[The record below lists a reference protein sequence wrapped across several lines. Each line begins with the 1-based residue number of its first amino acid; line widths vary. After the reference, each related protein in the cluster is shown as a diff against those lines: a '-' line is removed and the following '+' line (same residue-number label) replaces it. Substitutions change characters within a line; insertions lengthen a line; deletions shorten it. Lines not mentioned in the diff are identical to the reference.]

1 MPSRNCRPDLG
12 DEMHVGGMND
22 AVGGTSLSGETGNRR
37 NLRTWLE
44 AAGWV
49 VLVAILWGSDLVAK
63 YLASQQSGVEVD
75 MFRLVS
81 EQVTSAIA
89 VLIMVPFLI
98 QWLKLL
104 PPSLTEWPRLVIG
117 HTVGSI
123 FFAFGHFALMIA
135 LRIPW
140 YALNDRN
147 FIWRDPFVNNL
158 IVEYQKD
165 IKIYVGFVVLISAYQ
180 YYRRSTSVEPQPYA
194 DRLVVQSGTGSS
206 VLRLEDIDYLEA
218 ARNYVAVHA
227 GGREYIIRETM
238 TNVLR
243 RLAAGPFERT
253 HRSFIVNIN
262 RIREIRT
269 TDSGQRIVLT
279 TGAEVPLSR
288 SYRED
293 FNRKVGG

>member
-1 MPSRNCRPDLG
+1 
-12 DEMHVGGMND
+12 MHVGGTSD
-22 AVGGTSLSGETGNRR
+22 AVGGTSLSGEIGKTR

-49 VLVAILWGSDLVAK
+49 ALVAILWGSDLVAK
-63 YLASQQSGVEVD
+63 YLASQQFGTEVD

-81 EQVTSAIA
+81 EQVTSAVA

-104 PPSLTEWPRLVIG
+104 PLSLAAWPRLVIG
-117 HTVGSI
+117 HTAGSI
-123 FFAFGHFALMIA
+123 FFAFGHFVLMIA

-140 YALNDRN
+140 YALNDRT

-165 IKIYVGFVVLISAYQ
+165 IKIYIGFVVLISAYQ
-180 YYRRSTSVEPQPYA
+180 YYRRSKSAESQPHPG
-194 DRLVVQSGTGSS
+194 RLVVQSGTGST
-206 VLRLEDIDYLEA
+206 VLQLEDIDYLEA

-227 GGREYIIRETM
+227 GGREYIIRDTM
-238 TNVLR
+238 TNLLR
-243 RLAAGPFERT
+243 RLSAGPFERT
-253 HRSFIVNIN
+253 HRSFVVNIN
-262 RIREIRT
+262 RISEIRAA
-269 TDSGQRIVLT
+269 DSGQRIILT

-288 SYRED
+288 SYRDD

>member
-1 MPSRNCRPDLG
+1 
-12 DEMHVGGMND
+12 MHVGGMKN
-22 AVGGTSLSGETGNRR
+22 AVGGTSLSGENATKN

-49 VLVAILWGSDLVAK
+49 ALVAVLWGTDLVAK
-63 YLASQQSGVEVD
+63 YLASQQSGAGLD
-75 MFRLVS
+75 TFRLVS
-81 EQVTSAIA
+81 EQATSAVA
-89 VLIMVPFLI
+89 VLLMVPFLV

-104 PPSLTEWPRLVIG
+104 PTSLDEWPRLVIG

-123 FFAFGHFALMIA
+123 FFAFGHFALMVA

-140 YALNDRN
+140 YALNGRSY
-147 FIWRDPFVNNL
+147 IWRDPFVNNL

-165 IKIYVGFVVLISAYQ
+165 IKIYIGFVVLISAYQ
-180 YYRRSTSVEPQPYA
+180 YYRRSKSAEPQPYA

-227 GGREYIIRETM
+227 GGREYVIRETM
-238 TNVLR
+238 TNLLR
-243 RLAAGPFERT
+243 RLSAGPFERT
-253 HRSFIVNIN
+253 HRSFVVNVD

-269 TDSGQRIVLT
+269 ADTGQRVILS

-288 SYRED
+288 SYRDD
-293 FNRKVGG
+293 FNRKVGGQD